1 MAQTPAGIEKQ
12 KLWAQQKKLDDPD
25 FFRRIGAKG
34 GKAGT
39 GGGFTDRALAA
50 RAGAIGG
57 TRGKR
62 GASTESERKA
72 AQRRRMNVK
81 QAATKLRNIQAKAN
95 QETQTA
101 NQQLVG

>member
-25 FFRRIGAKG
+25 FFRRIGKIG
-34 GKAGT
+34 GSLSRT
-39 GGGFTDRALAA
+39 GGFYADRELAI
-50 RAGAIGG
+50 RAGKIGG

-72 AQRRRMNVK
+72 AKRRRMNVK
-81 QAATKLRNIQAKAN
+81 QAATKLRNIQQRA
-95 QETQTA
+95 TS
-101 NQQLVG
+101 